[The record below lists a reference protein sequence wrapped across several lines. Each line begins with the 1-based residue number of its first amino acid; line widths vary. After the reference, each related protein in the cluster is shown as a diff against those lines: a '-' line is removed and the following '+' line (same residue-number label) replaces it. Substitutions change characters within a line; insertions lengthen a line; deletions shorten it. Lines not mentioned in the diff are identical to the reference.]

1 MKAAISFRIW
11 KVKVKFEIALWQSRE
26 GKPSHLS
33 GFRCKI
39 KKMETKIKQ
48 TNKKVQ
54 EEARGHELDTK
65 KGVQRYGFKIKQKVM
80 KMTLKRN
87 KGY

>member
-33 GFRCKI
+33 GFRYKI
-39 KKMETKIKQ
+39 KKMETKNQANEQKSS
-48 TNKKVQ
+48 
-54 EEARGHELDTK
+54 RG
-65 KGVQRYGFKIKQKVM
+65 GAWP
-80 KMTLKRN
+80 
-87 KGY
+87 